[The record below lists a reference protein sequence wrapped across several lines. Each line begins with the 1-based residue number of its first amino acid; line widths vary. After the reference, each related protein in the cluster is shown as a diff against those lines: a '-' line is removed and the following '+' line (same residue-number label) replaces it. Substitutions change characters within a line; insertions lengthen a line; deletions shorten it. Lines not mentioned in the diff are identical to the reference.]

1 MSQLR
6 PFNDNMSERAKDETI
21 HTPLKFNSLI
31 YDIQI
36 SKLCFRPLICLHF
49 CPFDH
54 HIIIPQIWYR

>member
-36 SKLCFRPLICLHF
+36 SKLCLHF